1 MEIQPGRI
9 INAIKNELVYSK
21 FAHKKDVANL
31 KHLDTKKYN
40 VSSHLKELERDI
52 REKDP
57 DISQEE
63 LNKEMDI
70 RIDNISL
77 SVEQKIIIEAIV
89 NAICEDLA
97 TYFQEYTGQAA
108 LQFEWPN
115 VSTKVVNYYK

>member
-9 INAIKNELVYSK
+9 LNAIRNELVYSK
-21 FAHKKDVANL
+21 YAHKKDEANL
-31 KHLDTKKYN
+31 KHVNTQKYN
-40 VSSHLKELERDI
+40 VSSHLRELERDI

-57 DISQEE
+57 DISLEE
-63 LNKEMDI
+63 LNNEIDR

-77 SVEQKIIIEAIV
+77 SVEQKIIIEAVV
-89 NAICEDLA
+89 NAICADLA

-115 VSTKVVNYYK
+115 VSTKVVNYYN